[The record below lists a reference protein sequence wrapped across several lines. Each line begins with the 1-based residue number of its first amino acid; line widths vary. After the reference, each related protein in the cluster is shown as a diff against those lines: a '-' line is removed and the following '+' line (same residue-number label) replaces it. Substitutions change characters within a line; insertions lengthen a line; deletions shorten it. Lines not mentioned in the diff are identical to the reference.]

1 LLFKDGSSMQLI
13 NQGAK
18 LRPQSVLAKGMLQQ
32 LARRSK
38 KQVSESMWVS
48 PNKKR
53 GSMTKSIVI
62 TGASKGIGRAAAD
75 ALVEQGWSV
84 IGVAR
89 SSPRSFPGVFIKT
102 DLADRHQTGVLAKDL
117 AGRGNVFGIVN
128 NVGVVKHETIDTVEL
143 DVFAAVMDLN
153 VRPALQLTQALL
165 PGMRSARF
173 GRIINVTSLVTR
185 GFAFRSSYAAAK
197 AALESLTRT
206 MAIELASDGITANAI
221 APGPTETEL
230 FRANNPQGSEG
241 EERYLSTVPMGRFAQ
256 PNEIAAAI
264 AFFAGADAAFIT
276 GQTLFVDG
284 GASLG
289 GL

>member
-1 LLFKDGSSMQLI
+1 
-13 NQGAK
+13 
-18 LRPQSVLAKGMLQQ
+18 
-32 LARRSK
+32 
-38 KQVSESMWVS
+38 
-48 PNKKR
+48 
-53 GSMTKSIVI
+53 MTNFIVI

-84 IGVAR
+84 IGIAR
-89 SSPRSFPGVFIKT
+89 SSPRSFPGVFIEK
-102 DLADRHQTGVLAKDL
+102 DLADQNQTRALANDL
-117 AGRGNVFGIVN
+117 AARGDVFGIVN
-128 NVGVVKHETIDTVEL
+128 NVGVARHETIDTVEPG
-143 DVFAAVMDLN
+143 VFAAVMDLN

-165 PGMRSARF
+165 PGMRAARF

-185 GFAFRSSYAAAK
+185 GLAFRSSYAAAK
-197 AALESLTRT
+197 AALESITRT
-206 MAIELASDGITANAI
+206 MAIELAADGITANAI

-241 EERYLSTVPMGRFAQ
+241 EARYLKRVPMRRFAQ

-264 AFFAGADAAFIT
+264 AFLAGEKAAFIT

-289 GL
+289 TL